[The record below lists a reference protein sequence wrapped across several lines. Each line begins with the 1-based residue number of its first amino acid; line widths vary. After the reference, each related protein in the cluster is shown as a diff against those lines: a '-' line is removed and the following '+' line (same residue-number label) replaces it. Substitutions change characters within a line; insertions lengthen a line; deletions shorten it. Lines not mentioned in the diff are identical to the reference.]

1 MFVSHLPP
9 WAALYNHPFP
19 VYEPNKALCIGR
31 RANTHET
38 GGKNPIRLIFYSAC
52 VRGGTELHVR
62 AGAYD
67 GKLRRDLFDFFPSL
81 NFIPFM
87 GSFFIVCVLG
97 ASTAILVGALE

>member
-1 MFVSHLPP
+1 M
-9 WAALYNHPFP
+9 
-19 VYEPNKALCIGR
+19 
-31 RANTHET
+31 
-38 GGKNPIRLIFYSAC
+38 
-52 VRGGTELHVR
+52 R